1 MEAAAAVGAL
11 GELLLTRVTDGA
23 ANEAEEEEEEEGRI
37 ESPEDSLE
45 KWLLSPSSLLF

>member
-23 ANEAEEEEEEEGRI
+23 ANEAEEEEEEGRI